1 MDNIPCQLS
10 CIAPKWPF
18 SVSIQVDEVNG
29 NMLGKVKRTHS
40 QILMLL
46 LHSHSLERP
55 YFLSIHD
62 YNLVHHRVIA
72 EL

>member
-1 MDNIPCQLS
+1 M
-10 CIAPKWPF
+10 
-18 SVSIQVDEVNG
+18 NG

-46 LHSHSLERP
+46 LHSLERP

-72 EL
+72 ELQTNIQTIISDLIKCFYLARI